1 MWLLSYYCNGMNIK
15 DIINLKFSNIESDT
29 LFFERIKTSSTNRNP
44 KPIMVSLI
52 PQAKDIIKRWKQKKG
67 STDDFVF
74 PIIKKSM
81 TEDEKAKVKHQF
93 IKTIN
98 KYMKRIGTEIG
109 YDKPLTTY
117 AARHS
122 YATILKRSGAPLSF
136 ISESLGH
143 KSLLTTESYLDSF
156 EDETRRKY
164 AEMLVPK

>member
-1 MWLLSYYCNGMNIK
+1 MK
-15 DIINLKFSNIESDT
+15 RRRSN
-29 LFFERIKTSSTNRNP
+29 
-44 KPIMVSLI
+44 
-52 PQAKDIIKRWKQKKG
+52 
-67 STDDFVF
+67 
-74 PIIKKSM
+74 
-81 TEDEKAKVKHQF
+81 QF

-98 KYMKRIGTEIG
+98 KYMKRIGTDIG
-109 YDKPLTTY
+109 YDKPVTTY
-117 AARHS
+117 SARHS

>member
-1 MWLLSYYCNGMNIK
+1 MTQ
-15 DIINLKFSNIESDT
+15 E
-29 LFFERIKTSSTNRNP
+29 ERMKT
-44 KPIMVSLI
+44 
-52 PQAKDIIKRWKQKKG
+52 
-67 STDDFVF
+67 
-74 PIIKKSM
+74 
-81 TEDEKAKVKHQF
+81 KHQF

-98 KYMKRIGTEIG
+98 KYMKLIGSEIG

-122 YATILKRSGAPLSF
+122 YATILKRSGAPLGF

-143 KSLLTTESYLDSF
+143 KSLQTTESYLDSF